1 MLVFWIDIMEI
12 ILLQYNNFM
21 SWGSNKLNRDVE
33 QGIIHWKF
41 NKSGILY
48 FLVQYSLKIL
58 SIFYPNL

>member
-41 NKSGILY
+41 NKSE
-48 FLVQYSLKIL
+48 IL
-58 SIFYPNL
+58 SFSTIDFIDTHYILL